1 MTKFVQKT
9 QCKASLVVLRNR
21 QVLKITVFEQLFWS
35 IKNLCYFRDFAFFSK
50 RILAILD
57 NIVMLLQREFEAK
70 QQLRQQ
76 MRRKK

>member
-1 MTKFVQKT
+1 MRFEKKQAKSSYENKT
-9 QCKASLVVLRNR
+9 VF
-21 QVLKITVFEQLFWS
+21 KITKQLGDQNGIEFC
-35 IKNLCYFRDFAFFSK
+35 KMDTCDLH
-50 RILAILD
+50 

>member
-1 MTKFVQKT
+1 MRFEKRKQ
-9 QCKASLVVLRNR
+9 S
-21 QVLKITVFEQLFWS
+21 QVTKITPFLKSRTARRSKTVS
-35 IKNLCYFRDFAFFSK
+35 NFAK